1 MGRDEQ
7 PEIFAKPF
15 RSISNDFAFS
25 AAFALPK
32 GSLKRLRYGNG
43 KSGYGGD
50 TPCSASNCAHGKA
63 A

>member
-50 TPCSASNCAHGKA
+50 TPCSVSGCINAWA